1 MTPGFV
7 LQPMSLV
14 VEFGEYRCSSTN
26 TTNAE
31 AVCAL
36 KDTSASDT
44 GQSLPPVVIT
54 VDFGDGSGEQYWTRE
69 DPRDLWTH
77 NYQLPGK
84 YWVHVNSKPASSHM
98 QVVEI
103 KFHLTQRTTFTTSR
117 VTRSGWRWRW

>member
-1 MTPGFV
+1 M

-26 TTNAE
+26 SSNAE
-31 AVCAL
+31 SVCAL

-54 VDFGDGSGEQYWTRE
+54 VDFGDGSGEQYWTRD

-84 YWVHVNSKPASSHM
+84 YWVHVNSKSASICL
-98 QVVEI
+98 QV
-103 KFHLTQRTTFTTSR
+103 R
-117 VTRSGWRWRW
+117 V